1 MEDQILFNAVLVADD
16 SPINQIFMQRAL
28 QKICLRIDVAENG
41 LKAVELAKANEYD
54 LILMDLFMPEMDGY
68 EATEIIRKE
77 LRLKTRIV
85 AITAISLPGEEQK
98 CIDAGMDGYI
108 IKPFTTETI
117 KQIAQSSGRVKPV
130 MHFESEHV
138 FGDDELKI
146 DLKIL
151 FALGDTTPEYIS
163 MMINVFTENMEP
175 TIKQLYQL
183 LADKNMPELQR
194 KAHYAKSSL
203 AVVQIDVMFNLA
215 KSIELDCKTEQPLEG
230 IETKIKQFE
239 SLFKR
244 AKLYLNTYLETLLVQ
259 KS

>member
-41 LKAVELAKANEYD
+41 VKAVELAKANEYD

-68 EATEIIRKE
+68 EATEILRKE
-77 LRLKTRIV
+77 LNLKTRII

-98 CIDAGMDGYI
+98 SIDAGMDGYI

-117 KQIAQSSGRVKPV
+117 KQIAQSGRAKPV
-130 MHFESEHV
+130 MHFDSDHI
-138 FGDDELKI
+138 FGDNELKI

-151 FALGDTTPEYIS
+151 YALGDTTPEYIS
-163 MMINVFTENMEP
+163 MMISVFTENMEP

-183 LADKNMPELQR
+183 LAEKNIPELQR

-203 AVVQIDVMFNLA
+203 AVIQIGVLFNLA
-215 KSIELDCKTEQPLEG
+215 KDIELDCKTEQPLES
-230 IETKIKQFE
+230 IESKIRRFE
-239 SLFKR
+239 ELFKR